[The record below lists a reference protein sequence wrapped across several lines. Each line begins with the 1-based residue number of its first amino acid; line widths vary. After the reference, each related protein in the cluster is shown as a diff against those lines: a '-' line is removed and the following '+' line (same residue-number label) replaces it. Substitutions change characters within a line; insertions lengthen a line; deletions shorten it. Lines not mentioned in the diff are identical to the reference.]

1 MLQSFLT
8 HLYQEGKAKSTI
20 DEYRRRLEK
29 YNTYLIGLQIG
40 LSEATTSDL
49 IDIREMMLLNG
60 LSARRINQIFS
71 TVRVYYDFL
80 MLHEQLA
87 YNPVVHS
94 LHMTP
99 RNNRIEQLS
108 KDEMKQFRGFI
119 DNLQINARCAFLLM
133 MATGARVGEIANLRK
148 NDFFYRDKQLYISI
162 TEAKWQS
169 DREIPVVDQNTVTI
183 LENYLNDID
192 ITSKPVFR
200 VSKRTLQRHMTNF
213 SQKTGIPC
221 HCHLLRHTFA
231 ARLLEEDVP
240 LEAIK
245 VFLGHK
251 NINMTAYY
259 TQSARVDLTQVNG
272 PIWQIKT

>member
-1 MLQSFLT
+1 MIQSFLN

-20 DEYRRRLEK
+20 NEYRRRLDK
-29 YNTYLIGLQIG
+29 YNTYLIAIEVDL
-40 LSEATTSDL
+40 LNATTSDL
-49 IDIREMMLLNG
+49 IDIRETMLLNE

-71 TVRVYYDFL
+71 TVRVYYDYL
-80 MLHEQLA
+80 ILHGEIQA
-87 YNPVVHS
+87 NPVVQG
-94 LHMTP
+94 LHMIP
-99 RNNRIEQLS
+99 KNNPIEQLS
-108 KDEMKQFRGFI
+108 KEDMRLFHSFV

-133 MATGARVGEIANLRK
+133 MATGARVGEVAHLK
-148 NDFFYRDKQLYISI
+148 KTDFFYRDKQLYISI

-169 DREIPVVDQNTVTI
+169 DRQVPVVDPSIVLI
-183 LENYLNDID
+183 LENYLKDID
-192 ITSKPVFR
+192 ITSQPVFR

-231 ARLLEEDVP
+231 AKLLEEEVP

-259 TQSARVDLTQVNG
+259 AHSARVDLTQIKG